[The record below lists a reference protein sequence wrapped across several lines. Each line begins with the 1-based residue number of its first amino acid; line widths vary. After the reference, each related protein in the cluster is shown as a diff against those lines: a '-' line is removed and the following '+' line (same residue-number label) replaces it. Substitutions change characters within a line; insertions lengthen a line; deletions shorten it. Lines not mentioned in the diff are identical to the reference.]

1 MGHSP
6 LPKLELTIAA
16 LAGRGE
22 HKLKSVHV
30 NVKKKRLEDEVE
42 DDSEGIVLWMSTGQ
56 IFLIKYKMLPC
67 PTEL

>member
-30 NVKKKRLEDEVE
+30 NVKKK
-42 DDSEGIVLWMSTGQ
+42 DSRTKWRMIPKESFCG
-56 IFLIKYKMLPC
+56 
-67 PTEL
+67 